1 MLLLAAGHHAL
12 TAAAA
17 ALHPQPLGALTP
29 PTVPPSPSP
38 PQPFSGDEA
47 GTNADNNAACCI
59 CLDALHRAARAAPP
73 AHPQVRATC
82 TATAGLMPQV
92 AAPAPLA
99 GRPLPARQR
108 RPQVKKQQKMQPA
121 AAQLATPAASLTTHR
136 RAVAPRPRHPSC
148 SCQASG
154 LESGRRPRPGE
165 GVSSGRGGKQRTEGV
180 SSGQGVK
187 M

>member
-47 GTNADNNAACCI
+47 GTNADDAACCI

-82 TATAGLMPQV
+82 TAAAGLMPQV

-108 RPQVKKQQKMQPA
+108 RPQVKKQQEMQPA
-121 AAQLATPAASLTTHR
+121 AAQLATPSASLTHDQTTHR
-136 RAVAPRPRHPSC
+136 RAVAPPP
-148 SCQASG
+148 QLLTSG
-154 LESGRRPRPGE
+154 VRA
-165 GVSSGRGGKQRTEGV
+165 
-180 SSGQGVK
+180 
-187 M
+187 

>member
-92 AAPAPLA
+92 AAPAPCAACWAAPSRQAAPPPSEEAAEEAA
-99 GRPLPARQR
+99 GSSTARH
-108 RPQVKKQQKMQPA
+108 
-121 AAQLATPAASLTTHR
+121 TPAASLTTHR
-136 RAVAPRPRHPSC
+136 RAVAPRRGPATPAAHV
-148 SCQASG
+148 
-154 LESGRRPRPGE
+154 RRPGLSPGADPTQ
-165 GVSSGRGGKQRTEGV
+165 GRG
-180 SSGQGVK
+180 
-187 M
+187 